1 MNDFA
6 SDYVNNNLIKNKMNN
21 LKSIVLFFLLGLCQS
36 YGDWKQT
43 TAVVSQQKDETLVK
57 RIYADQ
63 ILFKHS
69 DPQLCVEWSMVNNV
83 NTIVLGGIF

>member
-57 RIYADQ
+57 KFTLIKYC
-63 ILFKHS
+63 L
-69 DPQLCVEWSMVNNV
+69 
-83 NTIVLGGIF
+83 NTPIRNYVLSGAWQTMLIR